1 MASENVA
8 TERVSTTVSE
18 SLDEWLEERVE
29 SAGFDREELLRQLL
43 AAYREA
49 TETGDGSVEAIVK
62 SETARLAEKQETLEA
77 EYRED
82 LADVRERVVQ
92 VKRETDEKAPASHD
106 HSDLRE
112 QATVAAAEADALQ
125 ESVEDLHSRVERGFD
140 NYEEI
145 LEYLTETTDELETK
159 VDTLAEAMLDVKERV
174 ESRDGRRAAREAT
187 DELAT
192 EANRLGV
199 RTGNCEECGQSV
211 DVALLSAPNCP
222 HCASTFS
229 GIEKNQGLSGLFGTS
244 TLRVGDRPALDGAVA
259 DDAPD
264 SGVTDKES
272 ESLPTEEQ

>member
-229 GIEKNQGLSGLFGTS
+229 GIEKKQGLSGLFGTS